1 MTLGSD
7 GATSMAPMDDTVR
20 IESKTGNHVSPALV
34 VFQTPPAGVPA
45 ENTPGC
51 PMAPDT
57 AEIRP
62 PRKGPTLRHTRA
74 ERRRASMDCARS
86 GVAVSGTAQ
95 STSRDGARIAASDE
109 GDRANVSRQPRVR
122 SQGAPAPA
130 RLAIG
135 VTKNSAMFAAPA
147 AALGNV
153 VSPSASAAS
162 RNVFSCWYSAAE
174 R

>member
-1 MTLGSD
+1 
-7 GATSMAPMDDTVR
+7 
-20 IESKTGNHVSPALV
+20 
-34 VFQTPPAGVPA
+34 
-45 ENTPGC
+45 
-51 PMAPDT
+51 MAPDT

-109 GDRANVSRQPRVR
+109 GDSLKLSRQSRVR
-122 SQGAPAPA
+122 SQGAPAPAPA

-162 RNVFSCWYSAAE
+162 RRSEEHTSELQSPDHLVCRLLLE
-174 R
+174 KKKQ